1 MVSFFS
7 PSGMEH
13 YQKREAIVDAAC
25 YLPLDTKKNAKTFID
40 IVNPSITFF
49 VKYDFWAN
57 YLNELQS
64 KNLKHYVIAAIFRE
78 NQYFFQ
84 KRNKWM
90 LNILSKVDHYFVQN
104 ENSRK
109 LLEDHEINQVSVVND
124 TRFDR
129 VLDIAKNR
137 KDLPLIE
144 LFKGEKPLFIA
155 GSTWAKDEEI
165 IQKLIKTIDN
175 RFKYIIAPHE
185 INETQITK
193 LEEKIKSKTIRYSIA
208 TKQNISTAQVLI
220 IDNIGLLS
228 ALYAYAD
235 IAYIG
240 GGFGKGIHNILEPA
254 TFGMPIFI
262 GLNNAKFKEAQDLKE
277 IGVAKE
283 INSDKE
289 MIRYCEYLL
298 NNKNHWNELKIKS
311 KQYVRQNSGATK
323 KIVESVFS
331 MKD

>member
-1 MVSFFS
+1 M
-7 PSGMEH
+7 
-13 YQKREAIVDAAC
+13 
-25 YLPLDTKKNAKTFID
+25 DTKKNAKTFID

-90 LNILSKVDHYFVQN
+90 LNILSKIDHYFVQN

-109 LLEDHEINQVSVVND
+109 LLENHEINQVSVVND

-129 VLDIAKNR
+129 VLDIANDC
-137 KDLPLIE
+137 KDLPLIK
-144 LFKGEKPLFIA
+144 LFKGEKPIFIA
-155 GSTWAKDEEI
+155 GSTWTKGEEI
-165 IQKLIKTIDN
+165 IRKLIKKIDN

-185 INETQITK
+185 INETQIAK
-193 LEEKIKSKTIRYSIA
+193 LEEKIKSKTIRYSSA
-208 TKQNISTAQVLI
+208 TKQNISCAQVLI

-323 KIVESVFS
+323 KIMESVFS
-331 MKD
+331 IKD

>member
-1 MVSFFS
+1 
-7 PSGMEH
+7 
-13 YQKREAIVDAAC
+13 
-25 YLPLDTKKNAKTFID
+25 
-40 IVNPSITFF
+40 
-49 VKYDFWAN
+49 
-57 YLNELQS
+57 
-64 KNLKHYVIAAIFRE
+64 
-78 NQYFFQ
+78 
-84 KRNKWM
+84 M

-109 LLEDHEINQVSVVND
+109 LLENHKINQVSIVND

-137 KDLPLIE
+137 KDLPLIK

-155 GSTWAKDEEI
+155 GSTWGKGEEI
-165 IQKLIKTIDN
+165 IQKLITTIDN

-208 TKQNISTAQVLI
+208 TKQNISSAQVLI
-220 IDNIGLLS
+220 IDNIGMLS

-283 INSDKE
+283 INSDEE
-289 MIRYCEYLL
+289 MIRHCEYFL

-311 KQYVRQNSGATK
+311 KQYVHQNSGATK

-331 MKD
+331 IKD

>member
-1 MVSFFS
+1 
-7 PSGMEH
+7 
-13 YQKREAIVDAAC
+13 
-25 YLPLDTKKNAKTFID
+25 
-40 IVNPSITFF
+40 

-57 YLNELQS
+57 YLIELQS

-90 LNILSKVDHYFVQN
+90 LNILSKIDHYFVQN

-109 LLEDHEINQVSVVND
+109 LLENHEINQVSVVND

-129 VLDIAKNR
+129 VLDIANDS
-137 KDLPLIE
+137 KDLPLIK
-144 LFKGEKPLFIA
+144 LFKGEKPIFIA
-155 GSTWAKDEEI
+155 GSTWTKGEEI
-165 IQKLIKTIDN
+165 IQKLIKKIDN

-185 INETQITK
+185 INETQIAK
-193 LEEKIKSKTIRYSIA
+193 LEEKIKSKTIRYSSA
-208 TKQNISTAQVLI
+208 TKQNISCAQVLI

-240 GGFGKGIHNILEPA
+240 GGFGKGIHNILESA

-323 KIVESVFS
+323 KIMESVFS
-331 MKD
+331 IKD

>member
-1 MVSFFS
+1 
-7 PSGMEH
+7 MENH
-13 YQKREAIVDAAC
+13 K
-25 YLPLDTKKNAKTFID
+25 
-40 IVNPSITFF
+40 
-49 VKYDFWAN
+49 
-57 YLNELQS
+57 
-64 KNLKHYVIAAIFRE
+64 
-78 NQYFFQ
+78 
-84 KRNKWM
+84 
-90 LNILSKVDHYFVQN
+90 
-104 ENSRK
+104 
-109 LLEDHEINQVSVVND
+109 INQVSVVND

-137 KDLPLIE
+137 KDLPLIK

-155 GSTWAKDEEI
+155 GSTWPKGEEI
-165 IQKLIKTIDN
+165 IQKLIKKIDN

-185 INETQITK
+185 INKTQIAK

-208 TKQNISTAQVLI
+208 TNENISSAQVLI

-262 GLNNAKFKEAQDLKE
+262 GLNNTKFKEAQDLKE

-289 MIRYCEYLL
+289 MIRHCEYFL
-298 NNKNHWNELKIKS
+298 NNKNHWNELKTKS
-311 KQYVRQNSGATK
+311 KQYVQQNSGATK

>member
-1 MVSFFS
+1 MDVSTLQKIRQSILLLLIPKLYNIGLKLYGLIIQIAALKNQKAKLWIKGRENTFSYLEKNISKSEKLVWIHTPSLGEFEQARPLIEAIKNQHSTYKILLTFYS
-7 PSGMEH
+7 PSGYEVRKK
-13 YQKREAIVDAAC
+13 YPLADCIC

-185 INETQITK
+185 INETQIAK

-208 TKQNISTAQVLI
+208 TKQNIPTGAPKKL
-220 IDNIGLLS
+220 
-228 ALYAYAD
+228 
-235 IAYIG
+235 
-240 GGFGKGIHNILEPA
+240 
-254 TFGMPIFI
+254 
-262 GLNNAKFKEAQDLKE
+262 KFFK
-277 IGVAKE
+277 
-283 INSDKE
+283 
-289 MIRYCEYLL
+289 
-298 NNKNHWNELKIKS
+298 
-311 KQYVRQNSGATK
+311 T
-323 KIVESVFS
+323 
-331 MKD
+331 